1 MKSAFFKN
9 PGLVRKEKFRY
20 TGANITVPLT
30 REVFWMEKKNWMSG
44 LLSERRV
51 GIACCVL
58 LGLTLL
64 PMAVLSVYNHPCSD
78 DYNYGL
84 YVAQAVREGG
94 SLWDVLAA
102 AARKT
107 AEIYTSWQGTF
118 SAVFLMALQPA
129 AFGES
134 FYALT
139 PWLMVGSLVFSTFFF
154 LKEVCVR
161 RLGMST
167 WAWVMV
173 SCALSFFMVHL
184 AHDPFEGFFWYNGSL
199 FYTFFHSVMLCALT
213 FALKFLRAPTLG
225 RSLAC
230 ALIAGGLCFFV
241 GGGNYPTALLTC
253 VLLLGGFLWTLWK
266 HLPLSRRLGS
276 LLFFLLELTAFGISI
291 LAPGNSVRQSH
302 FESHPGAV
310 KSILLALGTAVRNI
324 TEWTT
329 LPLLLALL
337 FLCPLFCKC
346 AKKLSFRFPLPGL
359 APVAAVCLLGV
370 LMTPPIYAMTNT
382 GAGRTQ
388 DLYYDAFCLLA
399 AGVVFYLCGWLTH
412 LPAAKHAPQKAREIS
427 AAFFLSV
434 ALFFVLSVCCTERFV
449 DLTGVSAL
457 RSLISREAQAYD
469 AQVDAQVA
477 LLEDPSLTD
486 VVLEPVTYRP
496 DLLMPEAVPMLSE
509 DPENQVNQ
517 RVATFYEKDSVR
529 VSAGNP

>member
-1 MKSAFFKN
+1 MAKAFWNRLDRLFTQ
-9 PGLVRKEKFRY
+9 RKV
-20 TGANITVPLT
+20 A
-30 REVFWMEKKNWMSG
+30 
-44 LLSERRV
+44 V
-51 GIACCVL
+51 GSVVL
-58 LGLTLL
+58 LGLSLL
-64 PMAVLSVYNHPCSD
+64 PIAWISLYNHPCSD
-78 DYNYGL
+78 DYSYSL

-107 AEIYTSWQGTF
+107 SEIYTSWQGTF

-129 AFGES
+129 AFGEDL
-134 FYALT
+134 YVLT
-139 PWLMVGSLVFSTFFF
+139 PFLMIGSLVFSTFFF
-154 LKEVCVR
+154 LKEIFVR
-161 RLGMST
+161 WLSLEEAG
-167 WAWVMV
+167 WVFL
-173 SCALSFFMVHL
+173 SCALCFFLIHF
-184 AHDPFEGFFWYNGSL
+184 APNAFEGFFWYNGSI
-199 FYTFFHSVMLCALT
+199 FYTFFHSLMLCTLT
-213 FALKFLRAPTLG
+213 FVCKFLRLG
-225 RSLAC
+225 KGPRA
-230 ALIAGGLCFFV
+230 GLCAAAASILAFFL
-241 GGGNYPTALLTC
+241 GGGNYPTALLSC
-253 VLLLGGFLWTLWK
+253 LLLLACFLWTLWK
-266 HLPLSRRLGS
+266 RRPLVQRALT
-276 LLFFLLELTAFGISI
+276 LLFFLLELAAFLISMV
-291 LAPGNSVRQSH
+291 APGNSVRQAQ
-302 FESHPGAV
+302 FTSHPGALE
-310 KSILLALGTAVRNI
+310 SIVLALGASVRFI
-324 TEWTT
+324 TDQTT
-329 LPLLLALL
+329 LPLLLMLL
-337 FLCPLFCKC
+337 CFTPLFCKC

-412 LPAAKHAPQKAREIS
+412 LPAAKRAPQKAREIS

-434 ALFFVLSVCCTERFV
+434 ALFFVLSVCCTEGFV